1 MLHGAINDIIAQD
14 QNTRFLT
21 ESEDLVRGYYLII
34 FLLMT
39 LFIIFVA
46 TWLAFY
52 LARGF
57 VQPIEDLALAT
68 QRVSEGELGYQVE
81 LRGTLDKDFALLMQS
96 FNSMSRDLLEH
107 QIALDKTTNQ
117 SSGKSPHTGKSN
129 SLCRACFGK
138 HHNRRNVIGY
148 ERPH

>member
-1 MLHGAINDIIAQD
+1 
-14 QNTRFLT
+14 
-21 ESEDLVRGYYLII
+21 
-34 FLLMT
+34 MT

-81 LRGTLDKDFALLMQS
+81 LRGTLDKDL
-96 FNSMSRDLLEH
+96 
-107 QIALDKTTNQ
+107 
-117 SSGKSPHTGKSN
+117 P
-129 SLCRACFGK
+129 C
-138 HHNRRNVIGY
+138 
-148 ERPH
+148 